1 MKAACIQIDISLC
14 QKQENLE
21 HALLMAN
28 EAISNGAEIIVFP
41 EVFSTGFCYDNI
53 SGEAEKMP
61 SSTLEILSTY
71 SKEHDCIIIGSIIE
85 AGSEDGNLEHK
96 QDSVPKINESASIY
110 YNLGFC
116 IEYGELVGVHRKTHL
131 YGLEKKY
138 FESGRRISPL
148 ELPISGLKVGLQI
161 CFELRFPEIARKLV
175 LEGSDILITV
185 AEMAEPKADHWR
197 SLSIA
202 RSIEN
207 QIPHIA
213 CNRIGKD
220 QYSNYFGGSLITD
233 AWGQVKAEADEKE
246 RIIMH
251 DIDLSETKKVRELVP
266 LLESRKPELY

>member
-1 MKAACIQIDISLC
+1 MKAACIQINISLC

-41 EVFSTGFCYDNI
+41 ELFSTGFCYDNI
-53 SGEAEKMP
+53 SGEAEKIP
-61 SSTLEILSTY
+61 SSTLEILSNY
-71 SKEHDCIIIGSIIE
+71 SKENDCIIIGSIIE
-85 AGSEDGNLEHK
+85 AGEENVSWDDK
-96 QDSVPKINESASIY
+96 QDSFHKITGATPTY
-110 YNLGFC
+110 YNIGFC
-116 IEYGELVGVHRKTHL
+116 IEYGEHVGVHRKTHL

-138 FESGRRISPL
+138 FDSGRRISPI
-148 ELPISGLKVGLQI
+148 ELPVSGLKVGLQI
-161 CFELRFPEIARKLV
+161 CFELRFPEISRKLV
-175 LEGSDILITV
+175 LEGSDILVTV

-207 QIPHIA
+207 QIPHVA

-220 QYSNYFGGSLITD
+220 KYSNYFGGSLITD
-233 AWGQVKAEADEKE
+233 AWGQVKAEANDKE
-246 RIIMH
+246 RIIIY